1 MKKRKE
7 NQGLKILI
15 FLGIFGF
22 SLGIYDNYR
31 ELWMSAN
38 GLSPETISRVISL
51 SYIITVLSLLFFTIR
66 SVKKIKEGITFT
78 ITLKLITGTTLI
90 CLNNRELSFFIKF
103 FKFFDIA
110 FTQIII
116 SSIYL
121 LLMSFQKSD
130 EKYTKKSVVES
141 LGSKL
146 GFLVATILLG
156 KQLIHKID
164 YNSCLLLSVI
174 GMFTAFIVL
183 LTIGRKRKF

>member
-66 SVKKIKEGITFT
+66 SVNKIKEGITFT
-78 ITLKLITGTTLI
+78 IILKLITGTTLI

-130 EKYTKKSVVES
+130 EIYTKKSVVES

-146 GFLVATILLG
+146 GFLVA
-156 KQLIHKID
+156 Q
-164 YNSCLLLSVI
+164 YY
-174 GMFTAFIVL
+174 
-183 LTIGRKRKF
+183 